1 MSVGRFMIVARVHI
15 PLYFLAALGTFRN
28 LEITLADVRLGKVYE
43 RADVAYALDG
53 IACFVEYT
61 SLAAVS
67 DKKRHASVPGAFG
80 YPASKTEPRR
90 TVAHFGPYL
99 SNAYRS
105 ILQGILFLERYRLRA
120 VRKFRVKR
128 ADARVTGASEFPQRT
143 HDSHFKRELDD
154 VDNVIPI
161 HISLLCPKKGAYSS
175 IIPYAPA

>member
-1 MSVGRFMIVARVHI
+1 MIVARVHE
-15 PLYFLAALGTFRN
+15 PVYFFAALGAFRD
-28 LEITLADVRLGKVYE
+28 LEITLADVGLSKIYE
-43 RADVAYALDG
+43 RSDIAYPLDGTARFVENTALSPVAYQQ
-53 IACFVEYT
+53 
-61 SLAAVS
+61 
-67 DKKRHASVPGAFG
+67 RHAPAFCALG
-80 YPASKTEPRR
+80 DLARKAEPSR
-90 TVAHFGPYL
+90 TVTHFRPYL
-99 SNAYRS
+99 THAYRGVF
-105 ILQGILFLERYRLRA
+105 QRILFLERYRLRA